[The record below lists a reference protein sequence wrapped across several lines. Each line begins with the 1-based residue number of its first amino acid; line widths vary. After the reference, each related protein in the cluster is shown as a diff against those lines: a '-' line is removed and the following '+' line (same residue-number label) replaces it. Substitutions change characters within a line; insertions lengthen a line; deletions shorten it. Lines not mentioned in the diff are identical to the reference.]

1 MFKKNK
7 DLLANKPG
15 RCACGTKL
23 AKGQCSHCDF
33 ECQKSAL
40 RIEKCKKCAK
50 AREASLEKNYIDEVH
65 FANIDLDVLSQ
76 SDAIREKSA
85 RARNPFL
92 FPTTDEDEEN

>member
-23 AKGQCSHCDF
+23 SKGQCSHCDF

-40 RIEKCKKCAK
+40 GADRCKKCKRA
-50 AREASLEKNYIDEVH
+50 LESSFKKKYIDEVH
-65 FANIDLDVLSQ
+65 FANLDLEVLEQ
-76 SDAIREKSA
+76 SDSIREKAA

-92 FPTTDEDEEN
+92 FPTTDDEDEN

>member
-1 MFKKNK
+1 MFRKSK

-23 AKGQCSHCDF
+23 SKGQCSHCDF

-40 RIEKCKKCAK
+40 RQDDCKKCKKAL
-50 AREASLEKNYIDEVH
+50 ATSFERAYIDEAH
-65 FANIDLDVLSQ
+65 FANINLEVLEQ

-85 RARNPFL
+85 RARNPFM
-92 FPTTDEDEEN
+92 FPPTNDDEEN

>member
-23 AKGQCSHCDF
+23 TKGQCAHCDF

-40 RIEKCKKCAK
+40 GYDRCKKCTK
-50 AREASLEKNYIDEVH
+50 ARESSLQKAYIDEVH
-65 FANIDLDVLSQ
+65 FANIDLEVLEQ

-85 RARNPFL
+85 RARNPFF
-92 FPTTDEDEEN
+92 FPTTDEEDDN

>member
-23 AKGQCSHCDF
+23 SKGQCSHCDF

-40 RIEKCKKCAK
+40 GHDRCKKCTK
-50 AREASLEKNYIDEVH
+50 ARESSMQKAYIDEVH
-65 FANIDLDVLSQ
+65 FANIDLEVLEQ

-85 RARNPFL
+85 RARNPFS
-92 FPTTDEDEEN
+92 FPTNDEDEEN

>member
-23 AKGQCSHCDF
+23 SKGQCSHCDF

-40 RIEKCKKCAK
+40 ELTRCKKCAK
-50 AREASLEKNYIDEVH
+50 AYDASLQKAFIEEVH
-65 FANIDLDVLSQ
+65 FASFDADVLQQ
-76 SDAIREKSA
+76 SDAIREKSK
-85 RARNPFL
+85 RERFPFL
-92 FPTTDEDEEN
+92 FGSTEEDDET

>member
-23 AKGQCSHCDF
+23 SKGQCSHCDF

-40 RIEKCKKCAK
+40 GHDRCKKCTK
-50 AREASLEKNYIDEVH
+50 ARESSMQKAYIDEVH
-65 FANIDLDVLSQ
+65 FANIDLEVLEQ

-92 FPTTDEDEEN
+92 FPSNDEDEEN

>member
-23 AKGQCSHCDF
+23 SKSQCSHCDF

-40 RIEKCKKCAK
+40 GHDRCKKCTK
-50 AREASLEKNYIDEVH
+50 ARESSLERAYIEEMHCANLDLEV
-65 FANIDLDVLSQ
+65 LEQ

-85 RARNPFL
+85 RARNPF
-92 FPTTDEDEEN
+92 FFGSNDEEDEN

>member
-23 AKGQCSHCDF
+23 SKGQCSHCDF

-40 RIEKCKKCAK
+40 GHDRCKKCTK
-50 AREASLEKNYIDEVH
+50 ARESTMQKAYIDEVH
-65 FANIDLDVLSQ
+65 FANIDLEVLEQ

-92 FPTTDEDEEN
+92 FPSSEEDEEN

>member
-23 AKGQCSHCDF
+23 SKSQCSHCDI

-40 RIEKCKKCAK
+40 GSNKCKKCAK
-50 AREASLEKNYIDEVH
+50 ALEATFKKKYISEMH
-65 FANIDLDVLSQ
+65 FADLDLEVLEQ

-92 FPTTDEDEEN
+92 FGSTDDEDEN

>member
-23 AKGQCSHCDF
+23 SKGQCSHCDF

-40 RIEKCKKCAK
+40 GHDNCKKCTK
-50 AREASLEKNYIDEVH
+50 ARESSLQKAYIEEMHLANLDLEV
-65 FANIDLDVLSQ
+65 LEQ

-85 RARNPFL
+85 QARNPFF
-92 FPTTDEDEEN
+92 FPTKDEDEDN

>member
-15 RCACGTKL
+15 RCACGTRL
-23 AKGQCSHCDF
+23 SKGQCTHCDF

-40 RIEKCKKCAK
+40 GPNRCKKCAK
-50 AREASLEKNYIDEVH
+50 ALESSLERAYIDEVH
-65 FANIDLDVLSQ
+65 FGNFDPDVLEQ
-76 SDAIREKSA
+76 SDSIREKSA

-92 FPTTDEDEEN
+92 FPSKDDEDEN